1 MNNNIAKRIKK
12 RKAIIVIFA
21 VIWVLTISISY
32 FKSISHI
39 ENNVYNL
46 ALIEARNR
54 FRIDKQY
61 REWASCQGGIYVN
74 ISDSITSNP
83 YFYFKDKDITSTTGK
98 KLTMLNP
105 AYMTRLVYQQNKHS
119 KIQTHITSLKPLNPL
134 NKADDWEKK
143 ALYYFTK
150 GKKEFHSLEYK
161 DSSLYLRYIAPFV
174 AENSCL
180 KCHSQQGYRSGDIIG
195 GISVSLPFNSYI
207 NSISI
212 YKKKETI
219 LYALI
224 ISLGLLAL
232 FFYNKRSNNYD
243 ISINEQNKELEKRN
257 KELENYKNNLES
269 IVKERTEELRIQNI
283 FLRTLI
289 NTIPHPVFVKSTSGH
304 FTDVNKAFEDYFGFG
319 KDEIIGKNAE
329 NIFKKEIKQKADII
343 DKDLLENTGKIVYET
358 SMEDRNGII
367 RYMLV
372 YKTAYGEDT
381 SNPEGI
387 VGLTIDITDQKNL
400 QQKMHA
406 ALEQEKQLNE
416 MKNSFISLVSHEFR
430 TPLTSILSS
439 TDLLELYGR
448 NWDEERYLQYINSIQ
463 ISVLEMV
470 EMLNDIITL
479 SRGDRGKLSLNP
491 IKFNLKKAVTEL
503 IERERLNCKNSHQI
517 NLIYEASDFEVN
529 ADLKIINHILDNL
542 LSNAI
547 KFSPAGKDIL
557 LKVNIDQEF
566 IYFEV
571 QDEGMGIPEE
581 EIKHIFEPFYRT
593 KNASDIT
600 GSGLGLSICR
610 QFVQVHKGDIKVKSE
625 SGKGTIFYVKLAIAD

>member
-1 MNNNIAKRIKK
+1 MTTNIAEKIKK
-12 RKAIIVIFA
+12 RKSIIITFA
-21 VIWVLTISISY
+21 VIWTAGISISY

-46 ALIEARNR
+46 ALNEARNR
-54 FRIDKQY
+54 FRIDKLY
-61 REWASCQGGIYVN
+61 RGWASCQKNIYIK
-74 ISDSITSNP
+74 ISDSLASNTNISVKDNAIITNS
-83 YFYFKDKDITSTTGK
+83 GERL
-98 KLTMLNP
+98 KLLNP
-105 AYMTRLVYQQNKHS
+105 ASISRLVYHQNNQS
-119 KIQTHITSLKPLNPL
+119 GIETHITSFKPLNPL
-134 NKADDWEKK
+134 NKADDWEKE
-143 ALYYFTK
+143 ALTHLTK
-150 GKKEFHSLEYK
+150 GEKEFHSLEHK
-161 DSSLYLRYIAPFV
+161 DSNVYLRYIAPFV
-174 AENSCL
+174 AGNSCL
-180 KCHSQQGYRSGDIIG
+180 KCHAQQGYKSGDIIG

-207 NSISI
+207 NSIDI

-224 ISLGLLAL
+224 LSLGLIAL

-269 IVKERTEELRIQNI
+269 IVKERTEEFRIQNI

-289 NTIPHPVFVKSTSGH
+289 NTIPHPVFVKDKKGW
-304 FTDVNKAFEDYFGFG
+304 FTDVNKSFEDYYEICRN
-319 KDEIIGKNAE
+319 EIIGKDVGS
-329 NIFKKEIKQKADII
+329 ILKEELKRKS
-343 DKDLLENTGKIVYET
+343 DKVDKTLLENAGKIVYET

-367 RYMLV
+367 RYVLV
-372 YKTAYGEDT
+372 YKTAYGDDT
-381 SNPEGI
+381 KNPEGI
-387 VGLTIDITDQKNL
+387 VGLTIDITDQKIL
-400 QQKMHA
+400 QQKMYE

-448 NWDEERYLQYINSIQ
+448 NWDEEKYLQYINSIQ

-470 EMLNDIITL
+470 EMLNDILTL
-479 SRGDRGKLSLNP
+479 SRADRGKLSFNP
-491 IKFNLKKAVTEL
+491 ISFNLKQAILEL
-503 IERERLNCKNSHQI
+503 AEKERLNCKNSHQI
-517 NLIYEASDFEVN
+517 NVVFEECNFEVN

-547 KFSPAGKDIL
+547 KFSPAGKDII
-557 LKVNIDQEF
+557 LKVEIDKEF

-571 QDEGMGIPEE
+571 KDEGMGIPEG

-593 KNASDIT
+593 KNATDIA

-610 QFVQVHKGDIKVKSE
+610 QFVQVHKGDIKVESE
-625 SGKGTIFYVKLAIAD
+625 PGKGTIFYVKLALAN

>member
-1 MNNNIAKRIKK
+1 
-12 RKAIIVIFA
+12 
-21 VIWVLTISISY
+21 
-32 FKSISHI
+32 
-39 ENNVYNL
+39 
-46 ALIEARNR
+46 
-54 FRIDKQY
+54 
-61 REWASCQGGIYVN
+61 
-74 ISDSITSNP
+74 
-83 YFYFKDKDITSTTGK
+83 
-98 KLTMLNP
+98 
-105 AYMTRLVYQQNKHS
+105 
-119 KIQTHITSLKPLNPL
+119 
-134 NKADDWEKK
+134 
-143 ALYYFTK
+143 
-150 GKKEFHSLEYK
+150 
-161 DSSLYLRYIAPFV
+161 
-174 AENSCL
+174 
-180 KCHSQQGYRSGDIIG
+180 
-195 GISVSLPFNSYI
+195 
-207 NSISI
+207 
-212 YKKKETI
+212 
-219 LYALI
+219 
-224 ISLGLLAL
+224 
-232 FFYNKRSNNYD
+232 
-243 ISINEQNKELEKRN
+243 
-257 KELENYKNNLES
+257 
-269 IVKERTEELRIQNI
+269 
-283 FLRTLI
+283 
-289 NTIPHPVFVKSTSGH
+289 
-304 FTDVNKAFEDYFGFG
+304 
-319 KDEIIGKNAE
+319 
-329 NIFKKEIKQKADII
+329 
-343 DKDLLENTGKIVYET
+343 
-358 SMEDRNGII
+358 MEDRNGII